1 MAKNNDCIVAEC
13 DRCGR
18 FAWYTPS
25 NAAALKNDWWDV
37 QRLDADGNQHGYY
50 FCSNCH
56 QEYVNR
62 LRDADNSFESWKK
75 NGGKQNG

>member
-25 NAAALKNDWWDV
+25 NADALKNDWWDV
-37 QRLDADGNQHGYY
+37 QRLDADGNQLLLQLPPGIRQL
-50 FCSNCH
+50 S
-56 QEYVNR
+56 QGR
-62 LRDADNSFESWKK
+62 RQQLRIMEEERRQAEWLNS
-75 NGGKQNG
+75 